1 MVHDGGGIEWRVE
14 LPDYKRAMWGK
25 RFLPAAQNG
34 KPSGE
39 GKVYKGNALVAF
51 FEILHET
58 PVSPL

>member
-39 GKVYKGNALVAF
+39 GKVYKGNALDEGKSGQV
-51 FEILHET
+51 
-58 PVSPL
+58 